1 MMTAAI
7 LQFPGNHHAP
17 GGQAFT
23 DAALDLAR
31 DVIAGKPPFW
41 PAVIVLAE
49 SPAHADRDR
58 AAQILEGHRLAMDWA
73 GEQPLPVP
81 QSTPVARVMNA
92 VQLALAGMVCLG
104 IAALVVVALLRGV
117 M

>member
-1 MMTAAI
+1 MTAAI
-7 LQFPGNHHAP
+7 LPFPGNHHAP

-49 SPAHADRDR
+49 SPDQADRDR

-73 GEQPLPVP
+73 AEQPLPVP
-81 QSTPVARVMNA
+81 QSTPARVMNA
-92 VQLALAGMVCLG
+92 MQLALAGVACLG
-104 IAALVVVALLRGV
+104 VAALAVVALLRGLA
-117 M
+117 

>member
-7 LQFPGNHHAP
+7 VQFPSTYRAP

-49 SPAHADRDR
+49 SPVQADRDR
-58 AAQILEGHRLAMDWA
+58 AAQILEGHRLAMEWA

-81 QSTPVARVMNA
+81 QSTPARAMNA
-92 VQLALAGMVCLG
+92 MQLALVGLACFG
-104 IAALVVVALLRGV
+104 IVALAVVALLRLV

>member
-1 MMTAAI
+1 MTAAI
-7 LQFPGNHHAP
+7 LPFPGNHHAP

-23 DAALDLAR
+23 EAALDLAR

-49 SPAHADRDR
+49 SPDQADRDR
-58 AAQILEGHRLAMDWA
+58 AKQILEAHRLGMAVAALMP
-73 GEQPLPVP
+73 EPEP
-81 QSTPVARVMNA
+81 TPVARTMNA
-92 VQLALAGMVCLG
+92 MQLALAGSACLG
-104 IAALVVVALLRGV
+104 IAALIGVAVIRGV